1 MLKPISLLLV
11 EDNKADA
18 HFVRTILPAQKYEII
33 HVSKL
38 TDACKMILSQKFD
51 IVLLD
56 LSLPDTTGL
65 DTFQGLKEK
74 GSSTP
79 IVILTG
85 LNDDETAVLAVK
97 LGAQDYIQK
106 SEVNAFLLERSIQY
120 AIERKD
126 AVQNEKRLA
135 VLEQREEF
143 MATLTHDLKNPLVGA
158 NRLLELL
165 ADEAMGPVLKEHG
178 EALLQIR
185 DSNKILLSMIQ
196 NLLDVYRF
204 ERDIDA
210 VVLTNTDLRDI
221 VTACL
226 KEVNAIAQSKN
237 ISIKTNFSEM
247 SKVVNADAMAMRRVF
262 QNLLDNALKFTP
274 SGGEICLTVAPI
286 NGCVRVEIVDT
297 GPGMSPEEQTKIF
310 HRFGQGRAGR
320 RLSPGTGLGLF
331 LCKQIVDA
339 HKGEIMCQSKEGE
352 GAKFL
357 VTLPAA

>member
-1 MLKPISLLLV
+1 MLKSTSVLLV

-18 HFVRTILPAQKYEII
+18 LFVRTLLPAHKYKIT
-33 HVSKL
+33 HVTKL
-38 TDACKMILSQKFD
+38 TDACEKLFTLELD

-65 DTFQGLKEK
+65 DTFQILKEK
-74 GSSTP
+74 GIGIP

-85 LNDDETAVLAVK
+85 LVDDETAVLAVK

-106 SEVNAFLLERSIQY
+106 SEVNALFLERSIQY
-120 AIERKD
+120 AIERKV
-126 AVQNEKRLA
+126 AIQNEKRLA

-143 MATLTHDLKNPLVGA
+143 MATLTHDLKNPLIGT

-165 ADEAMGPVLKEHG
+165 ADEAMGVVTKEHA
-178 EALLQIR
+178 ETLLQIR
-185 DSNKILLSMIQ
+185 DSNKILLFMIQ

-210 VVLTNTDLRDI
+210 VVLENAYLHDI
-221 VTACL
+221 VAACL
-226 KEVNAIAQSKN
+226 KDINLIAQSKN
-237 ISIKTNFSEM
+237 ISIKTNFSEI
-247 SKVVNADAMAMRRVF
+247 KQIVNADALAMRRVF

-274 SGGEICLTVAPI
+274 PGGEISLTVSPT
-286 NGCVRVEIVDT
+286 NGSVCVEIEDN
-297 GPGMSPEEQTKIF
+297 GPGMSPEEQTRIF

-320 RLSPGTGLGLF
+320 RFSPGTGLGLF

-339 HKGEIMCQSKEGE
+339 HKGEIKCLSKEGQ
-352 GAKFL
+352 GTKFL